1 MSERL
6 KESGGRDSRCR
17 AKQGRAG
24 EMSSRDADDGAG
36 GVGLEVLRMALAS
49 KSRIR
54 S

>member
-6 KESGGRDSRCR
+6 KERRGGDSRCR
-17 AKQGRAG
+17 AKQGGAG
-24 EMSSRDADDGAG
+24 EMSSRDADNGAG
-36 GVGLEVLRMALAS
+36 GVGLEVLRTTLAS